1 MGSSKRVDKPL
12 TKSQTAAALA
22 QSVPGVSKRQAKQI
36 LACLAKLA
44 CDNAKNTFVIPGLGK
59 LVLVDRKERVGRNPA
74 TGAPIQIKAKR
85 SVKFKVAKEAR
96 EAILNA
102 G

>member
-1 MGSSKRVDKPL
+1 MVTKGADRPL

-22 QSVPGVSKRQAKQI
+22 KSVEGVSKKQAKQI

-44 CDNAKNTFVIPGLGK
+44 CQNAKNSFTIPGLGK

-85 SVKFKVAKEAR
+85 LVKFKVAKEAR
-96 EAILNA
+96 QAILGEKA
-102 G
+102 